1 MRWAFVADVS
11 FRRDPAYAATSNR
24 KYGEPTMYRGY
35 GIIAGCALAAST
47 AAQDLTIYDEA
58 LRNGFVGD
66 YSYGGGSDFASTA
79 EAHGGTH
86 SVAFTGN
93 DFNAVSF
100 TNPDQAF
107 ALSQYPKLHFWIH
120 GGTAG
125 GQQLEI
131 FACTDETATTCAD
144 APLDGFVAGGSIA
157 ANQWRE
163 VTVPLTSPPLSL
175 SGAIGR
181 IDLQNQTTPGA
192 QPTLYIDDMSLVR
205 SGGGGGD
212 DAIFADGFDTPT
224 AANLLVDEHD
234 VTAGGMTSDRFT
246 WNDASGQPRVA
257 VLAHNDAGAGPGGTR
272 GGELREFRYQ
282 VGGATRI
289 VRASSSGAAG
299 FGYVVSHPISEDFC
313 TPGHGDTSALGHLF
327 PGTWTRVFEG
337 RHHAIFRFRTTY
349 PRYCTTGAPAAEY
362 DVPVT
367 IDWMFSTGRDH
378 PLWAVT
384 WDLSSAP
391 ADALEDDSRA
401 PYGELLFDGSATEGE
416 HAVVAGVGWGDR
428 YKFASTSNPVTYDGA
443 WTWNVANTIPYVK
456 LWTTD
461 SNATMGTVETQ
472 TILQQ
477 DAGGYFGTDR
487 WNTTSADGNA
497 CDAGNDGASAHSMPC
512 SFNWPYQSI
521 NYSMGEVIGESN
533 STPTNNTRLAWG
545 TEFGFLG
552 QSAYH
557 IHGSEYW
564 GGPLPDATAPGWP
577 KKSYSVHVVLGT
589 HSNDPVDAEVAEIET
604 VQTLALSAAHG
615 SVATSGPAGVN
626 RSDTA
631 TYAPPGYDHV
641 YGTLAFVA
649 SGNALDATI
658 AVGAGRTLHHP
669 IVVVRGFAGGT
680 YPQVRLD
687 GAPLTMD
694 ADYFPS
700 LRADA
705 QELWITLG
713 ANLGS
718 GSHHLEVVP

>member
-1 MRWAFVADVS
+1 MH
-11 FRRDPAYAATSNR
+11 
-24 KYGEPTMYRGY
+24 RGY
-35 GIIAGCALAAST
+35 LIIIGCALAANA
-47 AAQDLTIYDEA
+47 AAQNLVIYDEA

-93 DFNAVSF
+93 DFNAVVF
-100 TNPDQAF
+100 ANPDQSF
-107 ALSQYPKLHFWIH
+107 AVSQYPVVHFWIH
-120 GGTAG
+120 GGTSG
-125 GQQLEI
+125 GQTLEL
-131 FACTDETATTCAD
+131 FACPDANGSNCAD
-144 APLDGFVAGGSIA
+144 APLDGFIAGGAIA

-163 VTVPLTSPPLSL
+163 VTVPLTLPPLSL
-175 SGAIGR
+175 GGSIGR

-192 QPTLYIDDMSLVR
+192 QPTLYIDDVSLV
-205 SGGGGGD
+205 GAGGGGD
-212 DAIFADGFDTPT
+212 ALFADGFDTPQ

-234 VTAGGMTSDRFT
+234 VQAGGMTSDRFT
-246 WNDASGQPRVA
+246 WRDASGSPRVA
-257 VLAHNDAGAGPGGTR
+257 VLAHNDGGAGPGGTR
-272 GGELREFRYQ
+272 GGELREFRYET
-282 VGGATRI
+282 GGGTR
-289 VRASSSGAAG
+289 VARASSSGASG

-327 PGTWTRVFEG
+327 PGTWTRIFEG

-349 PRYCTTGAPAAEY
+349 PRYCTTAAPAAEY

-367 IDWMFSTGRDH
+367 IDWMFATGRDH

-391 ADALEDDSRA
+391 PDALEDDSRA
-401 PYGELLFDGSATEGE
+401 PYGELLFDGSASEDA
-416 HAVVAGVGWGDR
+416 HSVIAGVGWGDR
-428 YKFASTSNPVTYDGA
+428 YRFATTSNPATYDGA
-443 WTWNVANTIPYVK
+443 WTWNVPNTIPYVK

-461 SNATMGTVETQ
+461 VDATMGSVQTQ

-487 WNTTSADGNA
+487 WNTTSADGDA
-497 CDAGNDGASAHSMPC
+497 CDAGNDGPDAHSMPC

-557 IHGSEYW
+557 IHGSDYW

-577 KKSYSVHVVLGT
+577 KKSYSVYVVLGT
-589 HSNDPVDAEVAEIET
+589 HTNDAVDAAVSEIET
-604 VQTLALSAAHG
+604 VQTLVLSAAQG
-615 SVATSGPAGVN
+615 SVATSGPAGVD
-626 RSDTA
+626 RADTV
-631 TYAPPGYDHV
+631 TYAPAGYDHV
-641 YGTLAFVA
+641 YGALTFVA

-669 IVVVRGFAGGT
+669 IVVVRNFTSGS
-680 YPQVRLD
+680 YPTVRLD
-687 GAPLTMD
+687 GTALTMD

-700 LRADA
+700 IRAGA
-705 QELWITLG
+705 QELWITLDRDIG
-713 ANLGS
+713 GGN
-718 GSHHLEVVP
+718 HQLEVTP